1 MFQFF
6 SQNMSLLIFELSP
19 FCPIIDLQV
28 VGLYLKKVVVQNSFS
43 DQCSA
48 KAQAEQLT

>member
-1 MFQFF
+1 MEMILVPVLQPEH
-6 SQNMSLLIFELSP
+6 ELAHP